1 MDAGSHGTMGV
12 GVGFAIAAC
21 LVEQHSSK
29 LCGREPRKVVC
40 IQGDSAFGFSGM
52 ELETASRYQLPI
64 VFVIANNNGIYNGL
78 DLDSWQSLIGDN
90 DPTDLPLVIPPVCL
104 NPESKY
110 ECIMQA
116 FGSPSYSVLSVAEL
130 HESLRKALGE
140 TKRPS
145 LLHVHIES
153 TSQRKPQVNLKFLVN
168 YMYAINFPPKFS

>member
-1 MDAGSHGTMGV
+1 MFRLDAGSYGTMGV

-90 DPTDLPLVIPPVCL
+90 DPLNLPLVIPPVCL
-104 NPESKY
+104 NPECKY
-110 ECIMQA
+110 EYIMQA

-130 HESLRKALGE
+130 HESLRKSLGE

-153 TSQRKPQVNLKFLVN
+153 TSQRKSQVNLKF
-168 YMYAINFPPKFS
+168 